1 MAPTANKDDQSVS
14 VKETSD
20 NETDEGFHSPV
31 VSRSGL
37 RGENLPGPRVTEAE
51 VGDCSSSTSSSSGGA
66 SDNDSQADS
75 GSNAVSDVENEA
87 QPNSGSS
94 QSGPNSGDSGRRERD
109 SVECQAQ
116 SLAEYIVYTLTG
128 KKNEQTK
135 CPVERTM
142 LRCVKNM
149 MLKHEI
155 LLKGMMKRLDIT
167 RETGYV
173 SFVAVANELFE
184 GEKKAVT
191 WGRIVALY
199 AFGGQLS
206 LYCKEKNMIDF
217 CGKIAEFMGIYASE
231 VVAPYVKKVGGW
243 AKLCEEFPAEDN
255 LESKA
260 WRFLTWT
267 ALGLGLAATASFF
280 TSH

>member
-1 MAPTANKDDQSVS
+1 MAPTANKDDPSAS

-20 NETDEGFHSPV
+20 NETDEGFHPAV
-31 VSRSGL
+31 VGRPGV
-37 RGENLPGPRVTEAE
+37 RGEDLPAPAATEAE
-51 VGDCSSSTSSSSGGA
+51 VGDSSSSSSGVA

-75 GSNAVSDVENEA
+75 GSNAVSDVETEA
-87 QPNSGSS
+87 QPNGGI
-94 QSGPNSGDSGRRERD
+94 QSGGDSSRRERD
-109 SVECQAQ
+109 SVECQAE
-116 SLAEYIVYTLTG
+116 SLAEYVVFTLTG
-128 KKNEQTK
+128 KKDGQTK
-135 CPVERTM
+135 CPVERTL

-149 MLKHEI
+149 MQKHEI

-206 LYCKEKNMIDF
+206 LYCKEKKMEDF
-217 CGKIAEFMGIYASE
+217 CGKIAEFMGKYASE
-231 VVAPYVKKVGGW
+231 VVAPYVRKVGGW
-243 AKLCEEFPAEDN
+243 VSVFYPLYLFDIYG
-255 LESKA
+255 SI
-260 WRFLTWT
+260 TYI
-267 ALGLGLAATASFF
+267 
-280 TSH
+280 